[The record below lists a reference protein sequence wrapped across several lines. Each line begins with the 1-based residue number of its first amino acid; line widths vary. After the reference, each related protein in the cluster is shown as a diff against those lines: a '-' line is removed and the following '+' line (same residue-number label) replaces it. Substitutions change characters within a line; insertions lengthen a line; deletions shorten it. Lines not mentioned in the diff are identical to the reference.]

1 MNSEIPELKL
11 TNSNFKLVMD
21 RKKMTSIRL
30 GHKDITPGLCYA
42 VNVDTGARQMINI
55 WYVNRGLVS
64 DLDLNDARLDGC
76 ATVEELKA
84 ELRRCYERHID
95 DRESMTQVHFDVV
108 ADYENKVA

>member
-1 MNSEIPELKL
+1 MNSETPELKL

-30 GHKDITPGLCYA
+30 GHEDITPGLCYA
-42 VNVDTGARQMINI
+42 VNVHTGARQMINI
-55 WYVNRGLVS
+55 WYVNRGLLS
-64 DLDLNDARLDGC
+64 DLELNDARLDGF